1 MPDRAVL
8 DSSVIASLFFKEEA
22 SERALE
28 AIAECDSVTLDL
40 AAAEVG
46 NVAWKQVVLFG
57 ENREVAL
64 RALHNCLSFISETC
78 DLARSLDLA
87 LEAYEIAVQSKIPF
101 YDSLYMAA
109 AKREGLPLLTLDR
122 KLYEKAKT
130 TIDARIL

>member
-1 MPDRAVL
+1 MLDRAVL

-28 AIAECDSVTLDL
+28 AVSECDSVTLDL

-46 NVAWKQVVLFG
+46 NVAWKQVLLFG
-57 ENREVAL
+57 ENKDLAL

-78 DLARSLDLA
+78 DLASSLDLA
-87 LEAYEIAVQSKIPF
+87 LEAYEIAAQSKISF

-122 KLYEKAKT
+122 KLYEKART
-130 TIDARIL
+130 LMDVRIL